1 MQTTTK
7 SERVTSTITFV
18 EPHSTPVRPPIDYSA
33 IPSVPDNCA
42 NCPDSSCCPFA
53 NDSWHG
59 RAGYTE

>member
-1 MQTTTK
+1 MQTTIK
-7 SERVTSTITFV
+7 SEKTTQTIVFV
-18 EPHSTPVRPPIDYSA
+18 ESSTPVRPPIDYSA

-59 RAGYTE
+59 RAGYKE